1 MWNRVLI
8 TLSKM
13 IQWKNQK
20 LFPGRP
26 QKNILPIGHLETNS
40 AHLITVRQI
49 FRRKSEMFAPQVEIY
64 FKKPTIFSSKCSS
77 GDVNCTCDD
86 SVEKFR
92 QISNNFAS
100 KSKLNWKTNTF
111 LKKNPQKVLGTLR
124 RHFQQ
129 KWNFWF
135 KTNTY
140 FAWIRS

>member
-1 MWNRVLI
+1 MWNAVLI
-8 TLSKM
+8 TLSEM

-49 FRRKSEMFAPQVEIY
+49 FRRKSEIFAPQVEIY

-77 GDVNCTCDD
+77 GQVNCTFDD
-86 SVEKFR
+86 SVGKIR

-100 KSKLNWKTNTF
+100 KSKLNWK
-111 LKKNPQKVLGTLR
+111 KKVFEKINPQKFFGR
-124 RHFQQ
+124 WECKFD
-129 KWNFWF
+129 
-135 KTNTY
+135 KTD
-140 FAWIRS
+140 